1 MIQAGVK
8 GNQRLL
14 KYSGNANNL
23 KDENIDFQREIILNF
38 VLSVKIDVSQRG
50 SDN

>member
-8 GNQRLL
+8 GNQRFL
-14 KYSGNANNL
+14 KFSGIATDL
-23 KDENIDFQREIILNF
+23 KDENIDFQRKIVLDF

-50 SDN
+50 RDN